1 MVHHQEDI
9 LLSQVIKAYPFGE
22 DMPDQFMVDF
32 TGTFLVRTAC
42 ITVKNICPVQRC
54 SIPVFDLSGIGKF
67 TPVVSQDHREQPV
80 KILCAKDCVKR
91 IKYPDD

>member
-1 MVHHQEDI
+1 MGEGDEFGAAGIVTHIMNVEEIARAMVS
-9 LLSQVIKAYPFGE
+9 L
-22 DMPDQFMVDF
+22 F